1 MSAGSSAH
9 EPPVLSAVAI
19 RPLHILLA
27 EDSIFNQKV
36 AVGMLAMARHTVT
49 VANNGREAVEAFARQ
64 PFDLVFMDLQ
74 MPEMDGKEATQR
86 IRRQQE
92 MSGMRVPIIAMTAHA
107 MAGDREKCLAA
118 GMDDYVS
125 KPISRDELA
134 AVVARN
140 TTCCTGVSRR
150 HATVAAMERPP
161 LKPQRRPGA
170 PVPAKPAL
178 TRTDVSWSRRQ
189 KQGRSASAKT

>member
-1 MSAGSSAH
+1 M
-9 EPPVLSAVAI
+9 
-19 RPLHILLA
+19 
-27 EDSIFNQKV
+27 D
-36 AVGMLAMARHTVT
+36 RHTVT

-92 MSGMRVPIIAMTAHA
+92 MNGTRVPIIAMTAHA

-118 GMDDYVS
+118 GMDDYIS
-125 KPISRDELA
+125 KPIGRDELA

-140 TTCCTGVSRR
+140 TDSAPAYPA
-150 HATVAAMERPP
+150 ATAAVVATQ
-161 LKPQRRPGA
+161 KPNGEAAATTSAAASAHLCRLSQ
-170 PVPAKPAL
+170 PV
-178 TRTDVSWSRRQ
+178 TWTDLSWSRRR